1 MKFIVVAVTLIVV
14 PVISQ
19 GLKFF
24 IDRERPFITYPF
36 IEKLSTGGDSSFP
49 SGHTMEAFAL
59 AAALSSLFSG
69 KRIIFPVYAWA
80 LLVGYSRLALG
91 VHYPS
96 DIAAGIVIG
105 SLIGWVV
112 PWIVKKTRPSWF
124 DQ

>member
-1 MKFIVVAVTLIVV
+1 MKFIVIAVTLLVV

-19 GLKFF
+19 GLKYF

-49 SGHTMEAFAL
+49 SGHTIEAFAL
-59 AAALSSLFSG
+59 AAALSFLFSR
-69 KRIIFPVYAWA
+69 KKIIIPVYTWA
-80 LLVGYSRLALG
+80 LLVAYSRLALG

-96 DIAAGIVIG
+96 DIAAGILIG
-105 SLIGWVV
+105 SMIGLGV
-112 PWIVKKTRPSWF
+112 PWIFKKNQPSWF